1 MNDGTYGYISGID
14 SGYKLKIN
22 GQMTPEEKALELC
35 QRFGYLAIKW
45 EQTNYTTLALDN
57 AKQCALIAVDE
68 ILENNKWYIDHLND
82 KFWQEVKN
90 EIKKL

>member
-1 MNDGTYGYISGID
+1 M
-14 SGYKLKIN
+14 K
-22 GQMTPEEKALELC
+22 TPQEKALELC

-68 ILENNKWYIDHLND
+68 IDYQLRTNIPNGNHTKRYWL
-82 KFWQEVKN
+82 EVKN